1 MWEAMAGS
9 RGIGIVTIAV
19 LAAAASACAARAP
32 RGPHVILPS
41 GHVLDVEIADT
52 PEKRALGYMF
62 REHIPETEGMV
73 FFMEEPGFHSFWM
86 RNCKV
91 ALDIVWLDE
100 AWGVTHIEHEVPPC
114 TSPPTGPCPGYE
126 PLRESLYV
134 LEMQAGM
141 AAREGLRVGDAVRYV
156 AGERTQ

>member
-1 MWEAMAGS
+1 MTGPRGGITPAIALLTMLIASCAGAS
-9 RGIGIVTIAV
+9 RG
-19 LAAAASACAARAP
+19 P
-32 RGPHVILPS
+32 QVILPS
-41 GHVLDVEIADT
+41 GHILDVELADT

-62 REHIPETEGMV
+62 REHVPETEGML

-91 ALDIVWLDE
+91 GLDIIWLDE
-100 AWGVTHIEHEVPPC
+100 RWGVTHIEHEVPPC
-114 TSPPTGPCPGYE
+114 TAPPTGPCPGYE

-141 AAREGLRVGDAVRYV
+141 AAREGLRVGDVVRYIP
-156 AGERTQ
+156 GERTQS